1 MARGLLVGML
11 LVIVLV
17 QSSFAMAQLGE
28 GSSVK
33 PVRILYPT
41 GPLDRART
49 YDAPSISSQDT
60 LIEVSQ
66 LYPMGGQSIAFGDT
80 DYDNRFEAI
89 FYWRDQ
95 NWEWHYVI
103 LEEQGSNVYTEEY
116 VGAELEPYT
125 VGDLDEDGK
134 AEIVGQ
140 FGYFIQVYE
149 SVDATSYPT
158 QLVWSSPSLS
168 NVLGFMTTGDTD
180 RDGNMEII
188 HSVNFA
194 GGNYLYIFENTGD
207 NSFAQVFG
215 EFVAAQHVAAKVVA
229 DLDGD
234 GLIEI
239 AFCGLH
245 GWLHV
250 YESPADNTWIETD
263 RDTTGLRNAYAAV
276 GGVDT
281 DGNGTPELFVAGEGD
296 ADFRKQTIVYEAVA
310 DNQFA
315 RVATLLTNEFGAG
328 GSSNALGDFKGT
340 GELQYVTRTT
350 DHLWFYEATAIGE
363 WTVCSQMTNQT
374 HSAVQTFDV
383 NRNGKSELFWDS
395 FQFPTLVLE
404 YPPRTSGVGPFERRG
419 LEMLI
424 LSPNPCRARAT
435 VFAQTGSVQAEW
447 LTVYDVAGRLVERR
461 SLRNGQAPLV
471 WYTNGLSAGMYFL
484 QLENHRGIP
493 VARGRGITIR

>member
-1 MARGLLVGML
+1 MNVGSG
-11 LVIVLV
+11 VR
-17 QSSFAMAQLGE
+17 
-28 GSSVK
+28 
-33 PVRILYPT
+33 PVRILYPAGPT
-41 GPLDRART
+41 GYSRT
-49 YDAPSISSQDT
+49 YDAPIIASQNT
-60 LIEVSQ
+60 LIEVAQ

-80 DYDNRFEAI
+80 DHDGRFEAV

-103 LEEQGSNVYTEEY
+103 LEEQGSNIYTEEY
-116 VGAELEPYT
+116 IGAQLAPYAI
-125 VGDLDEDGK
+125 GDLDQDGK

-140 FGYFIQVYE
+140 FSYFIQVYE

-158 QLVWSSPSLS
+158 QLVWSSPALS

-180 RDGNMEII
+180 RDGRMEIV
-188 HSVNFA
+188 HSVNFS

-215 EFVAAQHVAAKVVA
+215 EFVATQHVAEKVVA

-250 YESPADNTWIETD
+250 YESPADNTWIETC
-263 RDTTGLRNAYAAV
+263 RDTTGLRNAYATE

-296 ADFRKQTIVYEAVA
+296 ADFRKQTIVYEAVG
-310 DNQFA
+310 DNQFT
-315 RVATLLTNEFGAG
+315 RVATLLTNQFGAG
-328 GSSNALGDFKGT
+328 GSSNALADLKGT
-340 GELQYVTRTT
+340 GEFQYITEAANQLV
-350 DHLWFYEATAIGE
+350 FYEATAMGQ
-363 WTVCSQMTNQT
+363 WTVCSQMSDPTGQQVFIQ
-374 HSAVQTFDV
+374 AFDV

-404 YPPRTSGVGPFERRG
+404 YPPKTSSAGSVGTRG
-419 LEMLI
+419 TDLLL
-424 LSPNPCRARAT
+424 LSPNPCRASAT
-435 VFAQTGSVQAEW
+435 VIAQTGSVQAEW

-461 SLRNGQAPLV
+461 SLRNGQAPLM
-471 WYTNGLSAGMYFL
+471 WYTDGLSAGMYFL

-493 VARGRGITIR
+493 VARGRGMIVR